1 METQQTNDSWL
12 IFTENRDAVLEGL
25 RQGKCDAILP
35 AAQTFLDGF
44 AGFLLKH
51 KVINRLG
58 AFPDHR
64 ERTSIPAFLFCTTL
78 LHMPLF
84 RLQRLA
90 SVENM
95 LFRSPFILRTL
106 GFNARQIADGFY
118 ATRGARPFAV
128 DAIGDFFAAVPAE
141 TLVAEQIA
149 LLREIHSGTLGPL
162 FERGTYSMDCMTVAA
177 PPGRNELPAARFQLC
192 VLHLHLDDVALPI
205 LWSYAEET
213 GDDTGD
219 ITQGRQLIRQARTAL
234 RAGDI
239 ALLLIDRGFIDGAW
253 LSEQAHLGTDL
264 IVGLKTDMTA
274 FADLL
279 GLAQMPDTTWTLVEA
294 PKNHREPPPTR
305 HVALFD
311 SIASWDS
318 CTIPLTGLV
327 VRDCYPDG
335 TVEWQAYVSPRGYE
349 DGATFYADQ
358 RRRWDCEEGYMT
370 LARSWGINTLPP
382 MRLGLA
388 RAVVHFV
395 LLAYLLLGLFRW
407 SERYTGHLVTPPGLL
422 VPEVELAVYVG
433 PHYALLT
440 GSELVEIMLD
450 HADAWQSNRQ
460 LILPT
465 LKQAERKRDT
475 S

>member
-1 METQQTNDSWL
+1 METRQTNDSWL
-12 IFTENRDAVLEGL
+12 VFTENRDAVLAGL

-51 KVINRLG
+51 KVTMRLG

-90 SVENM
+90 TVENV

-118 ATRGARPFAV
+118 ATSGARPFAV
-128 DAIGDFFAAVPAE
+128 DAIGDFFTAVPPE
-141 TLVAEQIA
+141 TLVAEQIT
-149 LLREIHSGTLGPL
+149 LLREIRAGTLGPL

-177 PPGRNELPAARFQLC
+177 PPGRNGLPAARFQLC
-192 VLHLHLDDVALPI
+192 VLHLHLDHVALPI

-219 ITQGRQLIRQARTAL
+219 ITQGRQLIRQAHTAL

-253 LSEQAHLGTDL
+253 LSEQARLGTNV
-264 IVGLKTDMTA
+264 IIGLKSDMVA
-274 FADLL
+274 FTDLL
-279 GLAQMPDTTWTLVEA
+279 GLAQMPDTRWTPVET

-305 HVALFD
+305 HVTLFD
-311 SIASWDS
+311 SIESWES

-335 TVEWQAYVSPRGYE
+335 TVEWQTYVSPRGYD
-349 DGATFYADQ
+349 DGASFYADQ
-358 RRRWDCEEGYMT
+358 RQRWDCEECYMT
-370 LARSWGINTLPP
+370 LARYWGMNTLPP

-388 RAVVHFV
+388 RAVVHFA

-407 SERYTGHLVTPPGLL
+407 SEGHTGHLITLPGLP
-422 VPEVELAVYVG
+422 VPDVELAVYVG

-440 GSELVEIMLD
+440 GSELVEIVLD
-450 HADAWQSNRQ
+450 HAGAWRRNRQ
-460 LILPT
+460 EILAT